1 MYNGCYYVG
10 ISGAQ
15 CTGKSSI
22 VRKLAE
28 EFDCVTTSESV
39 SRRVAKRSN
48 LDMNDLKFEDEIM
61 REYVNIFKILED
73 VEDKVVV
80 FDRTPMDVVAY
91 VWAKTEDTDKVIHY
105 RGIAD
110 SIMRERFDTIFIM
123 NTDDFEYVDDG
134 LRTRDYRD
142 DLQWRLEALYT
153 TINVTKL
160 IVGGSLDERYKRVK
174 DVVSFY
180 CERLII

>member
-1 MYNGCYYVG
+1 MYNGCYYIA

-22 VRKLAE
+22 VRKIAE

-48 LDMNDLKFEDEIM
+48 LKTTDLKFEDEIL

-73 VEDKVVV
+73 VRDKVII
-80 FDRTPMDVVAY
+80 FDRSPMDVVAY
-91 VWAKTEDTDKVIHY
+91 VWVKTEDSEKTMYY
-105 RGIAD
+105 RGITD
-110 SIMRERFDTIFIM
+110 SMMSRRFDIVFIT

-142 DLQWRLEALYT
+142 DIQWRLEALYS
-153 TINVTKL
+153 TINITKL
-160 IVGGSLDERYKRVK
+160 ILKGSWDERYKRVK

-180 CERLII
+180 CERLRI